1 MVDDVLTQN
10 GSREMPENLLHR
22 SPLARKYAPALF
34 FIGGFVWD
42 AVTLGRTITPI
53 DLFILAA
60 YLIGAAVIVVLIG
73 RGVTFRYS
81 EYLNNV
87 LQFFFG
93 GIFSALFIFYF
104 LSSGGL
110 AGYLFVLGLA
120 ALLVGNEFLES
131 RYSELTLSWTFF
143 TLCALMFFNFALAH
157 LFRSISTF
165 WFYLG
170 TLLAVLLVLVL
181 RWLSYGGRRS
191 DRGPSERGQVY
202 SFQSAEG
209 GADAAQSL
217 APTENSK
224 PDPNTASVVPSLG
237 VAGLLLVLHVF
248 NVIPPVPLVKKE
260 MLIAHEVHHE
270 GRAYVARVESA
281 GWRIWRTSSAT
292 YHRRDGEPVYCF
304 TSVFVPNGIQ
314 TTIGHRW
321 EHYDESAGAWRTMD
335 RRSFAIEGGRHGGYR
350 GYTYK
355 QNVIPGL
362 WRVTAESESGAAI
375 GILDFTVTGGKPS
388 RLKTLRR

>member
-10 GSREMPENLLHR
+10 GAREMPENLLHR

-73 RGVTFRYS
+73 RGATFRYS

-110 AGYLFVLGLA
+110 AGYLFVFGLA

-181 RWLSYGGRRS
+181 RWLSRHA
-191 DRGPSERGQVY
+191 
-202 SFQSAEG
+202 SA
-209 GADAAQSL
+209 SIR
-217 APTENSK
+217 
-224 PDPNTASVVPSLG
+224 PSLG

-260 MLIAHEVHHE
+260 MLIAHEVRHE

-292 YHRRDGEPVYCF
+292 YHRRTGEPVYCF
-304 TSVFVPNGIQ
+304 TSVFVPNGIR

-321 EHYDESAGAWRTMD
+321 EHYDEQAGEWRTMD

-375 GILDFTVTGGKPS
+375 GILDFRVTGGKPS
-388 RLKTLRR
+388 RMKTLRR

>member
-10 GSREMPENLLHR
+10 GAREMPENLLHR

-42 AVTLGRTITPI
+42 AVTLGRSIKPV

-73 RGVTFRYS
+73 RGATFRYS

-110 AGYLFVLGLA
+110 AGYVFVLGLA
-120 ALLVGNEFLES
+120 ALLVGNELLES

-181 RWLSYGGRRS
+181 RRLSRHES
-191 DRGPSERGQVY
+191 
-202 SFQSAEG
+202 
-209 GADAAQSL
+209 
-217 APTENSK
+217 
-224 PDPNTASVVPSLG
+224 ASVVPSLG
-237 VAGLLLVLHVF
+237 VAGLLIVLHVF

-260 MLIAHEVHHE
+260 MLIAHDVRHE

-281 GWRIWRTSSAT
+281 GWRIWRASSPV
-292 YHRRDGEPVYCF
+292 YHRREGEPVYCF
-304 TSVFVPNGIQ
+304 TSVFVPNGIR
-314 TTIGHRW
+314 TIIGHRW
-321 EHYDESAGAWRTMD
+321 EHYDERAGEWRTLD
-335 RRSFAIEGGRHGGYR
+335 RRAFPIEGGRQGGYR

-375 GILDFTVTGGKPS
+375 GFLEFRVTGGKPG